1 MSLFSDL
8 NGLKFNTSKSYL
20 VPKFSVP
27 AQAIQSH
34 YKVVLCSDKLR
45 VFGIKYRRFLQ
56 RGNDSVLCAYGLSI
70 TETCFAEGLHLLLEL
85 LRKRA
90 QGLQRDKNAA
100 PALQFR
106 TLLIV
111 HDGRMVWRN
120 TKEQGA
126 RGFLDTPAAEL
137 SWNEGSCTKDRLVER
152 ELRQSWSDR
161 TGRSSCP
168 TLLGFLC

>member
-1 MSLFSDL
+1 M
-8 NGLKFNTSKSYL
+8 
-20 VPKFSVP
+20 
-27 AQAIQSH
+27 
-34 YKVVLCSDKLR
+34 
-45 VFGIKYRRFLQ
+45 
-56 RGNDSVLCAYGLSI
+56 
-70 TETCFAEGLHLLLEL
+70 LLEL

-100 PALQFR
+100 PVLQFR

-120 TKEQGA
+120 TKEQEA

-137 SWNEGSCTKDRLVER
+137 SWNEGSYTKDRLVER
-152 ELRQSWSDR
+152 ELRQSWFDR

-168 TLLGFLC
+168 MQLGFLC

>member
-56 RGNDSVLCAYGLSI
+56 RGNDSVHHRNMLCGR
-70 TETCFAEGLHLLLEL
+70 T
-85 LRKRA
+85 
-90 QGLQRDKNAA
+90 
-100 PALQFR
+100 AL
-106 TLLIV
+106 V
-111 HDGRMVWRN
+111 
-120 TKEQGA
+120 
-126 RGFLDTPAAEL
+126 
-137 SWNEGSCTKDRLVER
+137 
-152 ELRQSWSDR
+152 
-161 TGRSSCP
+161 TG
-168 TLLGFLC
+168 TVA